1 MDSEWVER
9 AIVATIVVVV
19 AIGVARLVD
28 RALVR
33 RLELRPETL
42 TRYRVLRRSAMATII
57 AVGVLSALLVIPQFR
72 AVTGAILASSAVIA
86 LVVGFAAQA
95 TLSNFI
101 AGILV
106 AFAQP
111 VRLGDWIEVS
121 AAAGTVEEIGL
132 TYTLLRAQDGSRF
145 FVPNVKLA
153 SDTIRNTT
161 LSSAEHLAQVDVA
174 VPVQADLDRVR
185 ELVSEEA
192 RAAQATMT
200 DREPTASVSRLETG
214 HAVVTVE
221 AWAPSA
227 TEAAR
232 VAEDI
237 RVAVHRRLRNEGVYA

>member
-1 MDSEWVER
+1 MESEWVER
-9 AIVATIVVVV
+9 VIVATIVVLV

-101 AGILV
+101 AGVLV
-106 AFAQP
+106 AFTQP

-121 AAAGTVEEIGL
+121 GAAGTVEEIGL
-132 TYTLLRAQDGSRF
+132 TYTLLRAPDGSRF

-174 VPVQADLDRVR
+174 VPVQADLDKVR

-192 RAAQATMT
+192 RAAQAAMT
-200 DREPTASVSRLETG
+200 DRAPTASVSRLETG

-237 RVAVHRRLRNEGVYA
+237 RMAVHRRLREEGVYA

>member
-19 AIGVARLVD
+19 AVGVARLVD

-106 AFAQP
+106 AFTQP

-121 AAAGTVEEIGL
+121 GAAGTVEEIGL
-132 TYTLLRAQDGSRF
+132 TYTLLRASDGSRF

-161 LSSAEHLAQVDVA
+161 LSSAEHLARVDVA

-192 RAAQATMT
+192 RAAQAAMT

-214 HAVVTVE
+214 HVVVTVE

-227 TEAAR
+227 NEAAR

-237 RVAVHRRLRNEGVYA
+237 RVAVHRRLRDEGVYA

>member
-1 MDSEWVER
+1 
-9 AIVATIVVVV
+9 
-19 AIGVARLVD
+19 
-28 RALVR
+28 
-33 RLELRPETL
+33 
-42 TRYRVLRRSAMATII
+42 MATII

-106 AFAQP
+106 AFTQP

-121 AAAGTVEEIGL
+121 GAAGTVEEIGL
-132 TYTLLRAQDGSRF
+132 TYTLLRAPDGSRF

-174 VPVQADLDRVR
+174 VPVQADLDKVR

-192 RAAQATMT
+192 RAAQAAMT
-200 DREPTASVSRLETG
+200 DENPPPA
-214 HAVVTVE
+214 
-221 AWAPSA
+221 
-227 TEAAR
+227 
-232 VAEDI
+232 
-237 RVAVHRRLRNEGVYA
+237 

>member
-106 AFAQP
+106 AFTQP
-111 VRLGDWIEVS
+111 VRLGDWIEV
-121 AAAGTVEEIGL
+121 AGAAGTVEEIGL
-132 TYTLLRAQDGSRF
+132 TYTLLRAPDGSRF

-161 LSSAEHLAQVDVA
+161 LSRAEHLAQVDVA
-174 VPVQADLDRVR
+174 VPIQADLDKVR

-192 RAAQATMT
+192 RAAQAAMT

-214 HAVVTVE
+214 HAVLTVE

-237 RVAVHRRLRNEGVYA
+237 RVAVHRRLRDEGVYA

>member
-1 MDSEWVER
+1 MESEWVER
-9 AIVATIVVVV
+9 VIVATIVVLV

-101 AGILV
+101 ASILV
-106 AFAQP
+106 AFTQP

-121 AAAGTVEEIGL
+121 GAAGTVEEIGL
-132 TYTLLRAQDGSRF
+132 TYTLLRAPDGSRF

-161 LSSAEHLAQVDVA
+161 LSSVEHLAQVDVA
-174 VPVQADLDRVR
+174 VPVQADLDKVR

-192 RAAQATMT
+192 RAAQAAMT

-237 RVAVHRRLRNEGVYA
+237 RMAVHRRLREEGVYA

>member
-1 MDSEWVER
+1 MESEWVER
-9 AIVATIVVVV
+9 VIVATIVVLV

-42 TRYRVLRRSAMATII
+42 TRYRVLRRSAVATII

-101 AGILV
+101 AGVLV
-106 AFAQP
+106 AFTQP

-121 AAAGTVEEIGL
+121 GAAGTVEEIGL
-132 TYTLLRAQDGSRF
+132 TYTLLRAPDGSRF

-192 RAAQATMT
+192 RAAQAAMT

-227 TEAAR
+227 TEATR

-237 RVAVHRRLRNEGVYA
+237 RMAVHRRLREEGVYA